1 MNRKY
6 KIVIFGAT
14 GFTGEL
20 CAKFMSEKYSDVP
33 IAIAGRSL
41 EKLEKIKNKHGLPF
55 PIIVADAFDVS
66 ALEKMC
72 KDTEVVLST
81 AGPYHK
87 YGSDLLGACVKNGC
101 HYVDITG
108 ESFWIKDMIEKHHKE
123 ASNKG
128 VRIINACGFDSAPSD
143 LGVFYAVN
151 QVAGS
156 VKSVQCFQA
165 WKGEASG
172 GTMETMFSSMD
183 AKLAKGGLGKF
194 SLNPK
199 NSISENQKKKT
210 SDKITVQKIPHL
222 GGWTGPFVMALPNT
236 RVVRRSAAL
245 SKFTGKYYGD
255 DFVYSEGA
263 YYSKKGAARKVTFM
277 TLALGLIIVSPLR
290 KLLRGLFRKPG
301 EGPSQEA
308 MDSGFFKSRFLIET
322 QDGFRAF
329 SMSSSGDPGYKM
341 TSRMACES
349 ALCLAVENPASLPGG
364 EGFGGLLTPSVGLG
378 NVLINRLKN
387 IGVSFKEISLN
398 N

>member
-20 CAKFMSEKYSDVP
+20 CAKFMSEKYSDIP

-55 PIIVADAFDVS
+55 PIIVADAFDVN

-210 SDKITVQKIPHL
+210 SDKIKVQKIPHL

-290 KLLRGLFRKPG
+290 KLLRGFFRKPG

-349 ALCLAVENPASLPGG
+349 ALCLAIENPASLPGG

-378 NVLINRLKN
+378 NVLVNRLKN

>member
-1 MNRKY
+1 MSKKY

-20 CAKFMSEKYSDVP
+20 CAKFMSERYSEIP
-33 IAIAGRSL
+33 MAIAGRSQ
-41 EKLEKIKNKHGLPF
+41 EKLEKIKAKHNLSF
-55 PIIVADAFDVS
+55 PIIVADAFDVD
-66 ALEKMC
+66 ALDKMC
-72 KDTEVVLST
+72 KDAEVILST

-108 ESFWIKDMIEKHHKE
+108 ESFWIKDMIEKHHTE
-123 ASNKG
+123 AGEKG
-128 VRIINACGFDSAPSD
+128 LRIINACGFDSAPSD
-143 LGVFYAVN
+143 LGVFYAIN
-151 QVAGS
+151 QVEGG

-194 SLNPK
+194 SLNPE
-199 NSISENQKKKT
+199 NSISENQKKNT
-210 SDKITVQKIPHL
+210 SDKIKVQKIPHL

-245 SKFTGKYYGD
+245 SKSVGKYYGD

-263 YYSKKGAARKVTFM
+263 YYSKRGAARKVTFM
-277 TLALGLIIVSPLR
+277 TIALGLIIVSPLR
-290 KLLRGLFRKPG
+290 KLLRGFFRKPG

-308 MDSGFFKSRFLIET
+308 MDSGFFKSRFLVET
-322 QDGFRAF
+322 QEGFRAF

-349 ALCLAVENPASLPGG
+349 ALCLAVENPDELPGG
-364 EGFGGLLTPSVGLG
+364 AGFGGLLTPSIGLG
-378 NVLINRLKN
+378 NVLIKRLKN
-387 IGVSFKEISLN
+387 IGVAFKEIPLN
-398 N
+398 S

>member
-1 MNRKY
+1 MSRKY

-20 CAKFMSEKYSDVP
+20 CAKFMSERYSDIP
-33 IAIAGRSL
+33 IAIAGRSA
-41 EKLEKIKNKHGLPF
+41 EKLEKTKKTNNLPF
-55 PIIVADAFDVS
+55 PVIVADAFDVD
-66 ALEKMC
+66 ALDKMC
-72 KDTEVVLST
+72 KDAEVVLST

-87 YGSDLLGACVKNGC
+87 YGSKLLEACINNGC

-108 ESFWIKDMIEKHHKE
+108 ESFWIKDMIDKHHESAEK
-123 ASNKG
+123 KG
-128 VRIINACGFDSAPSD
+128 LRIINACGFDSAPSD
-143 LGVFYAVN
+143 LGSFYAVN
-151 QVAGS
+151 QVDGE
-156 VKSVQCFQA
+156 VKSIQCFQA

-183 AKLAKGGLGKF
+183 AKLAKSGLGKF

-199 NSISENQKKKT
+199 NSVSENQKRNT
-210 SDKITVQKIPHL
+210 NDKIKIHKIPHL

-245 SKFTGKYYGD
+245 SRATGKYYGD

-263 YYSKKGAARKVTFM
+263 YYSKKGAARKVSFM
-277 TLALGLIIVSPLR
+277 TLALGLVIVSPLR
-290 KLLRGLFRKPG
+290 KLLRGFFRKPG
-301 EGPSQEA
+301 EGPSQKA
-308 MDSGFFKSRFLIET
+308 MDSGFFKSRFLVKT
-322 QDGFRAF
+322 QGDVRAF

-349 ALCLAVENPASLPGG
+349 ALCLAVENPADLPGG
-364 EGFGGLLTPSVGLG
+364 EGFGGLLTPSIGLG
-378 NVLINRLKN
+378 NVLIKRLKN
-387 IGVSFKEISLN
+387 IGVVFEEIPLN

>member
-20 CAKFMSEKYSDVP
+20 CAKFMSEKYSDIP

-55 PIIVADAFDVS
+55 PIIVADAFDVN

-210 SDKITVQKIPHL
+210 SDKIKVQKIPHL

-290 KLLRGLFRKPG
+290 KLLRGFFRKPG

-364 EGFGGLLTPSVGLG
+364 EGFGGLLTPSIGLG

>member
-1 MNRKY
+1 MSKKY

-20 CAKFMSEKYSDVP
+20 CAKFMSERYSEIP
-33 IAIAGRSL
+33 MAIAGRSQ
-41 EKLEKIKNKHGLPF
+41 EKLEKIKAKHSLSF
-55 PIIVADAFDVS
+55 PIIVADAFDVD
-66 ALEKMC
+66 ALDKMC
-72 KDTEVVLST
+72 KDAEVVLST

-87 YGSDLLGACVKNGC
+87 YGSDLLGACIKNGC

-108 ESFWIKDMIEKHHKE
+108 ESFWIKDMIEKHHVE
-123 ASNKG
+123 AGEKG
-128 VRIINACGFDSAPSD
+128 LRIINACGFDSAPSD
-143 LGVFYAVN
+143 LGVFYAINRVVGN
-151 QVAGS
+151 

-194 SLNPK
+194 SLNPE
-199 NSISENQKKKT
+199 NSISENQKKNT
-210 SDKITVQKIPHL
+210 SDKIKVQKIPHL

-245 SKFTGKYYGD
+245 SKSVGKYYGD

-263 YYSKKGAARKVTFM
+263 YYSKRGAARKVTFM
-277 TLALGLIIVSPLR
+277 TIALGLIIVSPLR
-290 KLLRGLFRKPG
+290 KLLRGFFRKPG

-308 MDSGFFKSRFLIET
+308 MDSGFFKSRFLVET
-322 QDGFRAF
+322 QEGFRAF

-349 ALCLAVENPASLPGG
+349 ALCLAVENPEELPGG
-364 EGFGGLLTPSVGLG
+364 AGFGGFLTPSIGLG
-378 NVLINRLKN
+378 NVLIKRLKN
-387 IGVSFKEISLN
+387 IGVAFKEIPLN
-398 N
+398 S

>member
-20 CAKFMSEKYSDVP
+20 CAKFMSEKYSDIP
-33 IAIAGRSL
+33 IAIAGRNL
-41 EKLEKIKNKHGLPF
+41 EKLEKIKNKHDLPF
-55 PIIVADAFDVS
+55 PIIVADAFDVN

-210 SDKITVQKIPHL
+210 SDKIKVQKIPHL

-245 SKFTGKYYGD
+245 SRFTGKYYGD

-290 KLLRGLFRKPG
+290 KLLRGFFRKPG

>member
-1 MNRKY
+1 MSKKY

-20 CAKFMSEKYSDVP
+20 CAKFMSERYSEIP
-33 IAIAGRSL
+33 MAIAGRSQ
-41 EKLEKIKNKHGLPF
+41 EKLEKIKAKHNLSF
-55 PIIVADAFDVS
+55 PIIVADAFDVD
-66 ALEKMC
+66 ALNKMC
-72 KDTEVVLST
+72 KDAEVVLST

-108 ESFWIKDMIEKHHKE
+108 ESFWIKDMIEKHHTE
-123 ASNKG
+123 AGEKG
-128 VRIINACGFDSAPSD
+128 LRIINACGFDSAPSD
-143 LGVFYAVN
+143 LGVFYAIN
-151 QVAGS
+151 QVAGN

-199 NSISENQKKKT
+199 NSISENQKKNT
-210 SDKITVQKIPHL
+210 SDKIKVQKIPHL

-245 SKFTGKYYGD
+245 SKTVGKYYGD

-263 YYSKKGAARKVTFM
+263 YYSKKGAAKKVTFM
-277 TLALGLIIVSPLR
+277 TIALGLIIVSPLR
-290 KLLRGLFRKPG
+290 KLLRGFFRKPG

-308 MDSGFFKSRFLIET
+308 MDSGFFKSRFLVET

-349 ALCLAVENPASLPGG
+349 ALCLAVENLDELPGG
-364 EGFGGLLTPSVGLG
+364 AGFGGLLTPSIGLG
-378 NVLINRLKN
+378 NVLIKRLKN
-387 IGVSFKEISLN
+387 IGVAFKEIPLN
-398 N
+398 S

>member
-20 CAKFMSEKYSDVP
+20 CAKFMSEKYSDIP

-55 PIIVADAFDVS
+55 PIIVADAFDVN

-210 SDKITVQKIPHL
+210 SDKIKVQKIPHL

-263 YYSKKGAARKVTFM
+263 YYSKKSAARKVTFM

-290 KLLRGLFRKPG
+290 KLLRGFFRKPG

-322 QDGFRAF
+322 KDGFRAF

>member
-20 CAKFMSEKYSDVP
+20 CAKFMSEKYSDIP
-33 IAIAGRSL
+33 IAIAGRNL

-87 YGSDLLGACVKNGC
+87 YGSDLLGVCVKNGC

-210 SDKITVQKIPHL
+210 SDKIAVQKIPHL

-322 QDGFRAF
+322 KDGFRAF

>member
-20 CAKFMSEKYSDVP
+20 CAKFMSEKYSDIP

-128 VRIINACGFDSAPSD
+128 IRIINACGFDSAPSD

-290 KLLRGLFRKPG
+290 KLLRGFFRKPG

-322 QDGFRAF
+322 KDGFRAF

>member
-1 MNRKY
+1 MSKKY

-20 CAKFMSEKYSDVP
+20 CAKFMSERYSEIP
-33 IAIAGRSL
+33 MAIAGRSQ
-41 EKLEKIKNKHGLPF
+41 EKLEKIKAKHNLSF
-55 PIIVADAFDVS
+55 PIIVADAFDVD
-66 ALEKMC
+66 ALDKMC
-72 KDTEVVLST
+72 KDAEVILST

-108 ESFWIKDMIEKHHKE
+108 ESFWIKDMIEKHHTE
-123 ASNKG
+123 AGEKG
-128 VRIINACGFDSAPSD
+128 LRIVNACGFDSAPSD
-143 LGVFYAVN
+143 LGVFYAIN
-151 QVAGS
+151 QVEGG

-199 NSISENQKKKT
+199 NSISENQKKNT
-210 SDKITVQKIPHL
+210 SDKIKVQKIPHL

-245 SKFTGKYYGD
+245 SKSVGKYYGD

-263 YYSKKGAARKVTFM
+263 YYSKRGAARKVTFM
-277 TLALGLIIVSPLR
+277 TIALGLIIVSPLR
-290 KLLRGLFRKPG
+290 KLLRGFFRKPG

-308 MDSGFFKSRFLIET
+308 MDSGFFKSRFLVET
-322 QDGFRAF
+322 QEGFRAF

-349 ALCLAVENPASLPGG
+349 ALCLAVENPDELPGG
-364 EGFGGLLTPSVGLG
+364 AGFGGLLTPSIGLG
-378 NVLINRLKN
+378 NVLIKRLKN
-387 IGVSFKEISLN
+387 IGVAFKEIPLN
-398 N
+398 S

>member
-1 MNRKY
+1 MSKKY

-20 CAKFMSEKYSDVP
+20 CARFMSEKYSDIP
-33 IAIAGRSL
+33 IAIAGRSA
-41 EKLEKIKNKHGLPF
+41 EKLEKIKNTNDLPF
-55 PIIVADAFDVS
+55 PIIVADAFDVNS
-66 ALEKMC
+66 LEKMC
-72 KDTEVVLST
+72 RDTEVVLST

-87 YGSDLLGACVKNGC
+87 YGSDLLGVCVKHGC

-108 ESFWIKDMIEKHHKE
+108 ESFWVKDMIEKHHKE
-123 ASNKG
+123 AQDKG
-128 VRIINACGFDSAPSD
+128 LRIINACGFDSAPSD

-151 QVAGS
+151 QVVGD
-156 VKSVQCFQA
+156 VNSVQCFQA

-183 AKLAKGGLGKF
+183 AKLARGGLGKF

-199 NSISENQKKKT
+199 NSLTEHQKKNT
-210 SDKITVQKIPHL
+210 NDKIKIQKIPYL

-245 SKFTGKYYGD
+245 STSVGKYYGD
-255 DFVYSEGA
+255 NFVYSEGA
-263 YYSKKGAARKVTFM
+263 YYSKKSAARKVSFM

-290 KLLRGLFRKPG
+290 KLLRGFFRKPG
-301 EGPSQEA
+301 EGPSQKA
-308 MDSGFFKSRFLIET
+308 MDSGFFKSRFLVET
-322 QDGFRAF
+322 NEGFRAF

-349 ALCLAVENPASLPGG
+349 ALCLAIENPDDLPGG
-364 EGFGGLLTPSVGLG
+364 RELGGLLTPSIGLG
-378 NVLINRLKN
+378 NVLIKRLKN
-387 IGVSFKEISLN
+387 IGVSFKEIPLDV
-398 N
+398 

>member
-20 CAKFMSEKYSDVP
+20 CAKFMSEKYSDIP

-41 EKLEKIKNKHGLPF
+41 EKLEKIKNKHSLPF
-55 PIIVADAFDVS
+55 PIVVADAFDVN

-210 SDKITVQKIPHL
+210 SDKIKVQKIPHL

-290 KLLRGLFRKPG
+290 KLLRGFFRKPG

-349 ALCLAVENPASLPGG
+349 ALCLAIENPASLPGG

-387 IGVSFKEISLN
+387 IGVSFEEISLN

>member
-20 CAKFMSEKYSDVP
+20 CAKFMSEKYSDIP

-55 PIIVADAFDVS
+55 PIIVADAFDVN

-210 SDKITVQKIPHL
+210 SDKIKVQKIPHL

-245 SKFTGKYYGD
+245 SRFTGKYYGD

-290 KLLRGLFRKPG
+290 KLLRGFFRKPG

-322 QDGFRAF
+322 KDGFRAF

-349 ALCLAVENPASLPGG
+349 ALCLAIENPASLPGG

>member
-20 CAKFMSEKYSDVP
+20 CAKFMSEKYSDIP

-55 PIIVADAFDVS
+55 PIIVADAFDVN

-210 SDKITVQKIPHL
+210 SDKIKVQKIPHL

-245 SKFTGKYYGD
+245 SRFTGKYYGD

-290 KLLRGLFRKPG
+290 KLLRGFFRKPG

-349 ALCLAVENPASLPGG
+349 ALCLAIENPASLPGG

>member
-20 CAKFMSEKYSDVP
+20 CAKFMSEKYSDIP

-210 SDKITVQKIPHL
+210 SDKIKVQKIPHL

-290 KLLRGLFRKPG
+290 KLLRGFFRKPG

-349 ALCLAVENPASLPGG
+349 ALCLAIENPASLPGG

>member
-20 CAKFMSEKYSDVP
+20 CAKFMSEKYSDIP
-33 IAIAGRSL
+33 IAIAGRNL

-55 PIIVADAFDVS
+55 PIIVADAFDVN

-87 YGSDLLGACVKNGC
+87 YGSDLLGACVKSGC

-210 SDKITVQKIPHL
+210 SDKIKVQKIPHL

-290 KLLRGLFRKPG
+290 KLLRGFFRKPG

>member
-1 MNRKY
+1 MSKKY

-20 CAKFMSEKYSDVP
+20 CAKFMSERYSEIP
-33 IAIAGRSL
+33 MAIAGRSQ
-41 EKLEKIKNKHGLPF
+41 EKLEKIKAKHNLSF
-55 PIIVADAFDVS
+55 PIIVADAFDVD
-66 ALEKMC
+66 ALNKMC
-72 KDTEVVLST
+72 KDAEVVLST

-108 ESFWIKDMIEKHHKE
+108 ESFWIKDMIEKHHTE
-123 ASNKG
+123 AGEKG
-128 VRIINACGFDSAPSD
+128 LRIINACGFDSAPSD
-143 LGVFYAVN
+143 LGVFYAIN
-151 QVAGS
+151 QVAGN

-199 NSISENQKKKT
+199 NSISENQKKNT
-210 SDKITVQKIPHL
+210 SDKIKVQKIPHL

-245 SKFTGKYYGD
+245 SKSVGKYYGD

-263 YYSKKGAARKVTFM
+263 YYSKKGAAKKVTFM
-277 TLALGLIIVSPLR
+277 TIALGLIIVSPLR
-290 KLLRGLFRKPG
+290 KLLRGFFRKPG

-308 MDSGFFKSRFLIET
+308 MDSGFFKSRFLVET

-349 ALCLAVENPASLPGG
+349 ALCLAVENLDELPGG
-364 EGFGGLLTPSVGLG
+364 AGFGGLLTPSIGLG
-378 NVLINRLKN
+378 NVLIKRLKN
-387 IGVSFKEISLN
+387 IGVAFKEIPLN
-398 N
+398 S

>member
-20 CAKFMSEKYSDVP
+20 CAKFMSEKYSDIP

-55 PIIVADAFDVS
+55 PIIVADAFDVN

-87 YGSDLLGACVKNGC
+87 YGSDLLGACVKSGC

-151 QVAGS
+151 QVVGS

-210 SDKITVQKIPHL
+210 SDKIKVQKIPHL

-245 SKFTGKYYGD
+245 SRFTGKYYGD

-290 KLLRGLFRKPG
+290 KLLRGFFRKPG

-349 ALCLAVENPASLPGG
+349 ALCLAIENPASLPGG

>member
-20 CAKFMSEKYSDVP
+20 CAKFMSEKYSDIP

-55 PIIVADAFDVS
+55 PIIVADAFDVN

-151 QVAGS
+151 QVVGS

-210 SDKITVQKIPHL
+210 SDKIKVQKIPHL

-290 KLLRGLFRKPG
+290 KLLRGFFRKPG

-349 ALCLAVENPASLPGG
+349 ALCLAIENPASLPGG

>member
-1 MNRKY
+1 MSKKY

-20 CAKFMSEKYSDVP
+20 CAKFMSERYSEIP
-33 IAIAGRSL
+33 MAIAGRSQ
-41 EKLEKIKNKHGLPF
+41 EKLEKIKAKHNLSF
-55 PIIVADAFDVS
+55 PIIVADAFDVD
-66 ALEKMC
+66 ALDKMC
-72 KDTEVVLST
+72 KDAEIILST

-108 ESFWIKDMIEKHHKE
+108 ESFWIKDMIEKHHAE
-123 ASNKG
+123 AGEKG
-128 VRIINACGFDSAPSD
+128 LRIINACGFDSAPSD
-143 LGVFYAVN
+143 LGVFYAIN
-151 QVAGS
+151 QVEGT

-199 NSISENQKKKT
+199 NSISENQKKNT
-210 SDKITVQKIPHL
+210 SDKIKVQKIPHL

-245 SKFTGKYYGD
+245 SKTVGKYYGD

-263 YYSKKGAARKVTFM
+263 YYSKKGAAKKVTFM
-277 TLALGLIIVSPLR
+277 TIALGLIIVSPLR
-290 KLLRGLFRKPG
+290 KLLRGFFRKPG

-308 MDSGFFKSRFLIET
+308 MDSGFFKSRFLVET
-322 QDGFRAF
+322 QDGFSAF

-349 ALCLAVENPASLPGG
+349 ALCLAVENPDELPGG
-364 EGFGGLLTPSVGLG
+364 AGFGGLLTPSIGLG
-378 NVLINRLKN
+378 NVLIKRLKN
-387 IGVSFKEISLN
+387 IGVAFKEIPLN
-398 N
+398 G

>member
-20 CAKFMSEKYSDVP
+20 CAKFMSEKYSDIP

-55 PIIVADAFDVS
+55 PIIVADAFDVN

-245 SKFTGKYYGD
+245 SRFTGKYYGD

-322 QDGFRAF
+322 KDGFRAF

>member
-20 CAKFMSEKYSDVP
+20 CAKFMSEKYSDIP

-41 EKLEKIKNKHGLPF
+41 EKLEKIKNKHSLPF
-55 PIIVADAFDVS
+55 PIIIADAFDVN

-151 QVAGS
+151 QVVGS

-210 SDKITVQKIPHL
+210 SDKIKVQKIPHL

-245 SKFTGKYYGD
+245 SRFTGKYYGD

-290 KLLRGLFRKPG
+290 KLLRGFFRKPG

-349 ALCLAVENPASLPGG
+349 ALCLAIENPASLPGG

>member
-20 CAKFMSEKYSDVP
+20 CAKFMSEKYSDIP

-55 PIIVADAFDVS
+55 PIIVADAFDVN

-151 QVAGS
+151 QVVGS

-210 SDKITVQKIPHL
+210 SDKIKVQKIPHL

-245 SKFTGKYYGD
+245 SRFTGKYYGD

-290 KLLRGLFRKPG
+290 KLLRGFFRKPG

>member
-20 CAKFMSEKYSDVP
+20 CAKFMSEKYSDIP

-245 SKFTGKYYGD
+245 SRDTGKYYGD

-263 YYSKKGAARKVTFM
+263 YYSKKSAARKVSFM
-277 TLALGLIIVSPLR
+277 TLALGLVIVSPLR
-290 KLLRGLFRKPG
+290 KLLRGFFRKPG
-301 EGPSQEA
+301 EGPSQKA
-308 MDSGFFKSRFLIET
+308 MDSGFFKSRFLVKT
-322 QDGFRAF
+322 QGGVRAF

-349 ALCLAVENPASLPGG
+349 ALCLAVENPADLPGG
-364 EGFGGLLTPSVGLG
+364 EGFGGLLTPSIGLG
-378 NVLINRLKN
+378 NVLIKRLKN
-387 IGVSFKEISLN
+387 IGVVFEEIPLN

>member
-1 MNRKY
+1 MSKKY

-20 CAKFMSEKYSDVP
+20 CAKFMSERYSEIP
-33 IAIAGRSL
+33 MAIAGRSQ
-41 EKLEKIKNKHGLPF
+41 EKLEKIKAKHNLSF
-55 PIIVADAFDVS
+55 PIIVADAFDVD
-66 ALEKMC
+66 ALDKMC
-72 KDTEVVLST
+72 KDAEVVLST

-108 ESFWIKDMIEKHHKE
+108 ESFWIKDMIEKHHTE
-123 ASNKG
+123 AGEKG
-128 VRIINACGFDSAPSD
+128 LRIINACGFDSAPSD
-143 LGVFYAVN
+143 LGVFYAIN
-151 QVAGS
+151 QVVGN

-199 NSISENQKKKT
+199 NSISENQKKNT
-210 SDKITVQKIPHL
+210 SDKIKVQKIPHL

-245 SKFTGKYYGD
+245 SKTVGKYYGD

-263 YYSKKGAARKVTFM
+263 YYSKKGAAKKVTFM
-277 TLALGLIIVSPLR
+277 TIALGLIIVSPLR
-290 KLLRGLFRKPG
+290 KLLRGFFRKPG

-308 MDSGFFKSRFLIET
+308 MDSGFFKSRFLVET

-349 ALCLAVENPASLPGG
+349 ALCLAVENLDELPGG
-364 EGFGGLLTPSVGLG
+364 AGFGGLLTPSIGLG
-378 NVLINRLKN
+378 NVLIKRLKN
-387 IGVSFKEISLN
+387 IGVAFKEIPLN
-398 N
+398 S

>member
-1 MNRKY
+1 MSKKY

-20 CAKFMSEKYSDVP
+20 CAKFMSERYSEIP
-33 IAIAGRSL
+33 MAIAGRSQ
-41 EKLEKIKNKHGLPF
+41 EKLEKIKAKHNLSF
-55 PIIVADAFDVS
+55 PIVVADAFDVD
-66 ALEKMC
+66 ALNKMC
-72 KDTEVVLST
+72 KDAEVVLST

-108 ESFWIKDMIEKHHKE
+108 ESFWIKDMIEKHHTE
-123 ASNKG
+123 AGEKG
-128 VRIINACGFDSAPSD
+128 LRIINACGFDSAPSD
-143 LGVFYAVN
+143 LGVFYAIN
-151 QVAGS
+151 QVVGN

-199 NSISENQKKKT
+199 NSISENQKKNT
-210 SDKITVQKIPHL
+210 SDKIKVQKIPHL

-245 SKFTGKYYGD
+245 SKTVGKYYGD

-263 YYSKKGAARKVTFM
+263 YYSKKGAAKKVTFM
-277 TLALGLIIVSPLR
+277 TIALGLIIVSPLR
-290 KLLRGLFRKPG
+290 KLLRGFFRKPG

-308 MDSGFFKSRFLIET
+308 MDSGFFKSRFLVET
-322 QDGFRAF
+322 QDGFSAF

-349 ALCLAVENPASLPGG
+349 ALCLAVENPDELPGG
-364 EGFGGLLTPSVGLG
+364 AGFGGLLTPSIGLG
-378 NVLINRLKN
+378 NVLIKRLKN
-387 IGVSFKEISLN
+387 IGVAFKEIPLN
-398 N
+398 S

>member
-20 CAKFMSEKYSDVP
+20 CAKFMSEKYSDIP

-55 PIIVADAFDVS
+55 PIIVADAFDVN

-87 YGSDLLGACVKNGC
+87 YGSNLLGACVKSGC

-210 SDKITVQKIPHL
+210 SDKIKVQKIPHL

>member
-20 CAKFMSEKYSDVP
+20 CAKFMSEKYSDIP

-55 PIIVADAFDVS
+55 PIIVADAFDVN

-151 QVAGS
+151 QVAGDI
-156 VKSVQCFQA
+156 KSVQCFQA

-210 SDKITVQKIPHL
+210 SDKIKVQKIPHL

-245 SKFTGKYYGD
+245 SRFTGKYYGD

-290 KLLRGLFRKPG
+290 KLLRGFFRKPG

>member
-1 MNRKY
+1 MSKKY

-20 CAKFMSEKYSDVP
+20 CARFMSERYSDVS
-33 IAIAGRSL
+33 IAIAGRSK
-41 EKLEKIKNKHGLPF
+41 EKLEKIKNKHNLGF
-55 PIIVADAFDVS
+55 PIIVADAFDVD
-66 ALEKMC
+66 ALNKMC
-72 KDTEVVLST
+72 GDTEVVLST

-87 YGSDLLGACVKNGC
+87 YGSDLLGACIKNNC

-108 ESFWIKDMIEKHHKE
+108 ESFWIKDMIEKHHLDAAK
-123 ASNKG
+123 KG
-128 VRIINACGFDSAPSD
+128 LRIVNACGFDSAPSD

-151 QVAGS
+151 QVVGD

-199 NSISENQKKKT
+199 NTITENQKKNT
-210 SDKITVQKIPHL
+210 NDKIKVQKIPHL

-245 SKFTGKYYGD
+245 SRSVGKHYGD

-263 YYSKKGAARKVTFM
+263 YYSKKSAAKKVTFM

-290 KLLRGLFRKPG
+290 KLLRGFFRKPG
-301 EGPSQEA
+301 EGPSQKA
-308 MDSGFFKSRFLIET
+308 MDSGFFKSRFLVET
-322 QDGFRAF
+322 QEGFRAF

-349 ALCLAVENPASLPGG
+349 ALCLAVENPEDLPGG
-364 EGFGGLLTPSVGLG
+364 TELGGLLTPSIGLG
-378 NVLINRLKN
+378 SVLVKRLKN
-387 IGVSFKEISLN
+387 IGVSFEEIPLDV
-398 N
+398 